1 MGLTLFKECTI
12 ARFAWGD
19 MGRIL
24 DKILGKG
31 RQPEM
36 SAVETVGNRPYTTG
50 WNGSMYQQVLVRSV
64 IERFAI
70 ACSKLKPEISGTA
83 RPRVRR
89 AIETSPNEFQTWPQF
104 LYRCATLYMN
114 NTTVCV
120 VPEYRRG
127 TQLQTG
133 FYPVPLSFAE
143 VVDHSGEYWLRWTT
157 MDGDVRAIELS
168 KVAIVTRFQY
178 MSDWFG
184 DGNILANTL
193 SMLKAQEDAQKQSIN
208 DSAQLRFIG
217 QLNGQVREEDIEGK
231 RDRFFK
237 QNLSSDNGTPMM
249 LYDSTWTKVEQ
260 LKAQNWTIPAEE
272 MERIENNVFD
282 YFGINRRI
290 LQNNYDENAWDAFYE
305 GCIEPFAIA
314 LGEAL
319 SQATFTMRERPANR
333 ISFSSNRLE
342 YASAASKRNMGKD
355 MADRGI
361 MTINEIREML
371 QLEPID
377 GADAVVLRGE
387 YKVGHTFDEL
397 FRAQQAAQAAK
408 AAGRQQNSDEDMDGK
423 DADGERPDSEGYGNA
438 GDTDTGDV
446 TSTNQDRWSENAS

>member
-1 MGLTLFKECTI
+1 MGK
-12 ARFAWGD
+12 
-19 MGRIL
+19 IL
-24 DKILGKG
+24 DKLLGKEAAP
-31 RQPEM
+31 RVA
-36 SAVETVGNRPYTTG
+36 SVETVGSRPYTTG

-64 IERFAI
+64 IERFAV
-70 ACSKLKPEISGTA
+70 ACSKLKPEIQGSA

-89 AIETSPNEFQTWPQF
+89 AVETSPNQFQTWPQF

-120 VPEYRRG
+120 VPVYKPG
-127 TQLQTG
+127 TQVQIG
-133 FYPVPLSFAE
+133 FYPVPLSHAE
-143 VVDHSGEYWLRWTT
+143 VVDYSGEYWMRWTDL
-157 MDGDVRAIELS
+157 DGGCNAIELS

-217 QLNGQVREEDIEGK
+217 QLNGQVREEDMKKK
-231 RDRFFK
+231 RDRFATD
-237 QNLSSDNGTPMM
+237 NLSDANDTPIM
-249 LYDSTWTKVEQ
+249 LYDNTFASIEQ
-260 LKAQNWTIPAEE
+260 LKSQNWTIPSEE

-305 GCIEPFAIA
+305 GCIEPFALA

-333 ISFSSNRLE
+333 IMFSSNRLE
-342 YASAASKRNMGKD
+342 YAAASSKRNINKD
-355 MADRGI
+355 MTDRGI
-361 MTINEIREML
+361 MTINEGREIL
-371 QLEPID
+371 QLPPID
-377 GADAVVLRGE
+377 GGDIFILRGE
-387 YKVGHTFDEL
+387 YKVGHTFEEI
-397 FRAQQAAQAAK
+397 FQAQQAAAAAK
-408 AAGRQQNSDEDMDGK
+408 SSGRVSSSDEDRDGL
-423 DADGERPDSEGYGNA
+423 DGDNIRPDSDGYGSP

>member
-1 MGLTLFKECTI
+1 MGKF
-12 ARFAWGD
+12 
-19 MGRIL
+19 L
-24 DKILGKG
+24 DKILGREQK
-31 RQPEM
+31 PVTA
-36 SAVETVGNRPYTTG
+36 AVETVGNRPYTTG

-64 IERFAI
+64 IERFAV
-70 ACSKLKPEISGTA
+70 ACSKLKPEIKGSA

-89 AIETSPNEFQTWPQF
+89 AIETSPNQFQTWPQF

-120 VPEYRRG
+120 VPEYREG
-127 TQLQTG
+127 TQVQVG

-143 VVDHSGEYWLRWTT
+143 VVEYSGEYWLRWNSP
-157 MDGDVRAIELS
+157 DGDMRAVELK

-193 SMLKAQEDAQKQSIN
+193 TMLKAQEDAQKQAVN
-208 DSAQLRFIG
+208 DTAQIRYIG
-217 QLNGQVREEDIEGK
+217 QLQGQVREEDMRKK
-231 RDRFFK
+231 RQRFYDD
-237 QNLSSDNGTPMM
+237 NLSDDNDTSLM
-249 LYDSTWTKVEQ
+249 LYDNTFVSIEQ
-260 LKAQNWTIPAEE
+260 IKAQNWTIPTEE

-305 GCIEPFAIA
+305 GCIEPFALS

-342 YASAASKRNMGKD
+342 YAAASSKRNINKD
-355 MADRGI
+355 MCDRGI
-361 MTINEIREML
+361 MTLNEAREIL
-371 QLEPID
+371 QLPPTED
-377 GADAVVLRGE
+377 GDIFILRGE
-387 YKVGHTFDEL
+387 YKVGHTFDEI
-397 FRAQQAAQAAK
+397 FQAQQAAAASK
-408 AAGRQQNSDEDMDGK
+408 SSGRVENSDEDRDK
-423 DADGERPDSEGYGNA
+423 ADGDTIRGDSDGYGSP

-446 TSTNQDRWSENAS
+446 TSMNQDRWSENAS